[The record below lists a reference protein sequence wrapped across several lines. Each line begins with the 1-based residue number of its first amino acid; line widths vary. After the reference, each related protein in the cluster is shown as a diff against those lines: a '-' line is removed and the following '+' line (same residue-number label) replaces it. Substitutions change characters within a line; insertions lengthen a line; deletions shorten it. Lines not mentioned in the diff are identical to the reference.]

1 MRNFSNKFLSL
12 LESMKSS
19 NMMMED
25 AAGSTGEKTG
35 LRGDRT
41 STGRS
46 QKRSDRREARLEDKF
61 LDGDKFVVRSFIKA
75 IELLQGQILAT
86 RIDVSNT
93 IKNKFAGAKYGDASL
108 RAADTLLSLV
118 LNIKRSAEKM
128 AQSEGSRLEL
138 DANAAD
144 IKFYQDEYTKY
155 EKEYEELKTQWA
167 DAQRKEQQEQ
177 PILAANQKI
186 EKSLNVAKGFFKQAQ
201 DEFTASFS
209 QFVPKKTE
217 VKQDQQGGGGEQ
229 LEAGGDLGA
238 TLVEK
243 PKPFVYKGK
252 DGEIVMEVKKL
263 IYNKFKKYKSVSSSY
278 DWGVVYKNWPEVS
291 ATLRENTAKVIK
303 AIKAG
308 LAKDHKDLASDKTGS
323 ITPKFLEI
331 LRGIKEGLS
340 HNTNKIVSFE
350 SFMKNRINEDFDE
363 EAAGSVLSSGSSGS
377 SGSGKK
383 SSSSSS
389 SSSSPSSQSGKKQAE
404 ANIPAYPA
412 TPFKTDEEGNKFR
425 EWVNK
430 TYPDWAKKNN
440 LDASGAKDNSYIRK
454 AYAEYGKDYKP
465 KSDAP
470 KINIMD
476 NKQLSA
482 LNDKIKAAGGKT
494 KLEFTTDT
502 KNPVILFYAGKEYG
516 HVYINYR
523 VDYVTSS
530 GSKFLGTYDPKTNNV
545 KFDNGKTFDLTKWV
559 TTCKVGNK
567 LAPSEVS
574 TSQGKKVYMKPS
586 NNEVNVRSSAEA
598 NTGSVN
604 NLIYTHKDKSK
615 PIGILLSSTLTKSSK
630 IGDWTWYKVQFP
642 SSITSVGGGVSGHPY
657 GKKFESG
664 WVRSDTVDVK

>member
-217 VKQDQQGGGGEQ
+217 VKQDQQGGEQ

-363 EAAGSVLSSGSSGS
+363 EAAGSVFSSGSSGS

-389 SSSSPSSQSGKKQAE
+389 SSSQSGKKQAA
-404 ANIPAYPA
+404 ANVPAYPA
-412 TPFKTDEEGNKFR
+412 TPFKTDEQGNKFR

-454 AYAEYGKDYKP
+454 AYAEYGKNYKP
-465 KSDAP
+465 ESDEVKVSP
-470 KINIMD
+470 KKLTNA
-476 NKQLSA
+476 QLSQIVA
-482 LNDKIKAAGGKT
+482 NIKANGGGA
-494 KLEFTTDT
+494 EIRITTGE
-502 KNPVILFYAGKEYG
+502 NEPYVMYWRGKEYG
-516 HVYINYR
+516 GIYNNFRMNFY
-523 VDYVTSS
+523 TSS
-530 GSKFLGTYDPKTNNV
+530 GSKYVGDYIV
-545 KFDNGKTFDLTKWV
+545 GGEIKFDNGKKATLKQLV
-559 TTCKVGNK
+559 SGNMTNI
-567 LAPSEVS
+567 VS
-574 TSQGKKVYMKPS
+574 PVAASTAQGKKAYVKSSGEGY
-586 NNEVNVRSSAEA
+586 VNVRSSAEA
-598 NTGSVN
+598 NTGTIN
-604 NLIYTHKDKSK
+604 NLIYKHTDKST
-615 PIGILLSSTLTKSSK
+615 PIGLLLSSTVAKSTK
-630 IGDWTWYKVQFP
+630 IGDKTWYKLQFP
-642 SSITSVGGGVSGHPY
+642 T
-657 GKKFESG
+657 KKGRYEYG
-664 WVRSDTVDVK
+664 WVRADTVDLK

>member
-1 MRNFSNKFLSL
+1 MRKFSNKFLSL

-19 NMMMED
+19 NVIMED
-25 AAGSTGEKTG
+25 DATATGTAKEKTG
-35 LRGDRT
+35 LVGDRT
-41 STGRS
+41 STGKS
-46 QKRSDRREARLEDKF
+46 QKRSDRREARLESKF
-61 LDGDKFVVRSFIKA
+61 LDGDKFVIRAYIKA
-75 IELLQGQILAT
+75 VDLLQGQILAT

-128 AQSEGSRLEL
+128 ARSEVSRLEL
-138 DANAAD
+138 DSNAAD

-217 VKQDQQGGGGEQ
+217 VKQDQQGGEQ

-340 HNTNKIVSFE
+340 YDTSKIVSFE
-350 SFMKNRINEDFDE
+350 SFMKSRINEQFDE

-383 SSSSSS
+383 SSSSSLS
-389 SSSSPSSQSGKKQAE
+389 SSSSSSQSGKKQAL

-430 TYPDWAKKNN
+430 THPDWAKKNN
-440 LDASGAKDNSYIRK
+440 LDATGSKDNSYIRK

-465 KSDAP
+465 SSGTPP
-470 KINIMD
+470 KVNTMSNAEI
-476 NKQLSA
+476 SA
-482 LNDKIKAAGGKT
+482 LDKKIKAAGGKT
-494 KLEFTTDT
+494 QIKITTT
-502 KNPVILFYAGKEYG
+502 NEPCIMFYAGKEYG
-516 HVYINYR
+516 WLFHNYR
-523 VDYVTSS
+523 VKYKTSS
-530 GSKFLGTYDPKTNNV
+530 GSEFVGTYDPKTNNV

-559 TTCKVGNK
+559 ATCKIGNK
-567 LAPSEVS
+567 LAPGNAS
-574 TSQGKKVYMKPS
+574 TDQGKKAYIKS
-586 NNEVNVRSSAEA
+586 SGEGFVNVRRSAEA

-604 NLIYTHKDKSK
+604 NLIYKHTDKSK
-615 PIGILLSSTLTKSSK
+615 PIGLLLSSTVAKSTK
-630 IGDWTWYKVQFP
+630 IGDWTWYKLQFP
-642 SSITSVGGGVSGHPY
+642 TPVKSSGGVSY
-657 GKKFESG
+657 DSG
-664 WVRSDTVDVK
+664 WVRSDTVDLK